1 MEVELARPM
10 LDLNR
15 TNLPGDTEVYVLP
28 RLLKIVSD
36 KRGITLGGTRRTYS
50 NVEFVAVHFDQH
62 AGSAAEAEAQLRERL
77 AVVDS
82 LRTDLYRH
90 ADNRLLSN
98 VITPTSTGLYTA
110 FKQARLDP
118 AMLGGLDPV
127 LARDALIAPQT
138 YPVPDNALNM
148 LIHYTV
154 GIAPDRLGPAL
165 TGIAA
170 LTMDLSGSGNH
181 LKQHAAR
188 AEAVGVHCAGLI
200 PQGRVQQPHL
210 PELAGYLALVFTQV
224 AAFADIVANSD
235 DNGRVTGQPKNY
247 VAALSRVP
255 MRTVFDS
262 LHDDVRAAI
271 RGRAGAI
278 SGHIG
283 DQIIPGF
290 SDGDSRSVTNQSIT
304 IGNYIA
310 SALGGRAAV
319 DQERVFGGMNETGLD
334 PSVHGAADPDA
345 ATGRGVP
352 VELRAYGTYRPS
364 WPTFV
369 AEAVTLLR
377 WSRGMALSDF
387 PKTGSTD
394 HWLPEV
400 TRLLDEYEVG
410 VRKVRGETPLAE
422 GESMFAVNW
431 NVTVLHRRIAGTLKE
446 YPGFPGHA
454 RGPGWQPTDLAGLA
468 CYRRYTDLTQ
478 RIGARIEGFDPDPF
492 PPPFDFSGPMADEE
506 SDMESD
512 EGSDKEE
519 SMEMN

>member
-10 LDLNR
+10 LDLDR
-15 TNLPGDTEVYVLP
+15 SILPGDTEVYVLP

-36 KRGITLGGTRRTYS
+36 KRGIVLNGTRRSYS
-50 NVEFVAVHFDQH
+50 NVEFVTVHFDQH

-77 AVVDS
+77 AVIES
-82 LRTDLYRH
+82 LRADLYRH
-90 ADNRLLSN
+90 PDNRRLSN
-98 VITPTSTGLYTA
+98 VITVTSTGLYTA
-110 FKQARLDP
+110 FKQARLD
-118 AMLGGLDPV
+118 ATMLGGLDPV
-127 LARDALIAPQT
+127 LTRDALIAPQT
-138 YPVPDNALNM
+138 YPVPNNDLNM

-154 GIAPDRLGPAL
+154 GIAPEKLGPAL

-170 LTMDLSGSGNH
+170 LTMNLSGSGNH
-181 LKQHAAR
+181 LKQHAER
-188 AEAVGVHCAGLI
+188 AEAVGLHCAGLI
-200 PQGRVQQPHL
+200 PTGGVRQARL

-224 AAFADIVANSD
+224 AAFADMVANSD
-235 DNGRVTGQPKNY
+235 HNGKVTGQPKNY

-255 MRTVFDS
+255 MRIIFDS

-278 SGHIG
+278 SDHIG
-283 DQIIPGF
+283 DRIIPAF
-290 SDGDSRSVTNQSIT
+290 SDGDSREVTNQPIT

-310 SALGGRAAV
+310 SALGGRPAV

-345 ATGRGVP
+345 AVGRGVP
-352 VELRAYGTYRPS
+352 VELRAYGTHHPS

-369 AEAVTLLR
+369 GEAVTLLR
-377 WSRGMALSDF
+377 WSRGMALSDL

-400 TRLLDEYEVG
+400 NRLLGEYETN
-410 VRKVRGETPLAE
+410 VRKVRKETPPAE

-431 NVTVLHRRIAGTLKE
+431 NVTVLHRRIAETLKE

-454 RGPGWQPTDLAGLA
+454 RGHGWLPTDLAGLA
-468 CYRRYTDLTQ
+468 CYRRYTDLT
-478 RIGARIEGFDPDPF
+478 RGLGDLIEGFDPDPF
-492 PPPFDFSGPMADEE
+492 PPPFDFSGPMSEEE
-506 SDMESD
+506 SDME
-512 EGSDKEE
+512 EE